1 MIHQEYFDKL
11 TQIMTAEPFGE
22 GLKTARME
30 YKKVAGEVF
39 EDDKSFEMRMTSFI
53 EWYLLDRSVN
63 PRNKP
68 PIKIYLDE
76 IAPYFA
82 EGLND
87 EEKEFLHGFLNN
99 IHSIFEV
106 KGQKKEFI
114 KIQDLFSMEKY
125 LVAGDNTHL
134 SFRKGDVLEARIF
147 PVKGN
152 YLFTNAFCFH
162 PQKAYKFIKGELK
175 KIKKTGDGNIKDFI
189 LRISYMNL
197 KYERARG
204 IDAKE
209 IYR

>member
-11 TQIMTAEPFGE
+11 IHEMTAEPFGE
-22 GLKTARME
+22 ELKAARME
-30 YKKVAGEVF
+30 YTKVAGEIF

-53 EWYLLDRSVN
+53 EWYLLDRPVKSK
-63 PRNKP
+63 NKP

-76 IAPYFA
+76 IAPYFS
-82 EGLND
+82 EGLD
-87 EEKEFLHGFLNN
+87 SEEREFLHGLLSNR
-99 IHSIFEV
+99 HSIFEV

-114 KIQDLFSMEKY
+114 KIYDLFTAEKY
-125 LVAGDNTHL
+125 LVTEDNSHR

-147 PVKGN
+147 PFKGS

-175 KIKKTGDGNIKDFI
+175 KMKKNGDGDIKDFI